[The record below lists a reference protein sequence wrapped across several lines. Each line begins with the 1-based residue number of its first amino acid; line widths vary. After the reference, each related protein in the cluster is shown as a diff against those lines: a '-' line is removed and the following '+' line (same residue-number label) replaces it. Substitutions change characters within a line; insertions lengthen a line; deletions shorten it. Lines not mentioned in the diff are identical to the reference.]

1 MHSGWSKVITH
12 PIFAAVNFAGSIVIV
27 YFTPLF
33 GVMLRYHVG
42 HEFMLIHFLMTGY
55 IFSLVLIGIDPI
67 PNRPTYPM
75 RLIMIIATLGYHA
88 FVGISIMQMDT
99 LLQASWF
106 GNLGRP
112 WGLPAIDD
120 QKLGGSLMWAI
131 GEIPTM
137 IIAVAVAVQW
147 SINDQKMQK
156 RIDRQAD
163 RDGDAELNAYNDMF
177 AQLAEKDARR

>member
-1 MHSGWSKVITH
+1 
-12 PIFAAVNFAGSIVIV
+12 
-27 YFTPLF
+27 
-33 GVMLRYHVG
+33 
-42 HEFMLIHFLMTGY
+42 
-55 IFSLVLIGIDPI
+55 
-67 PNRPTYPM
+67 
-75 RLIMIIATLGYHA
+75 
-88 FVGISIMQMDT
+88 
-99 LLQASWF
+99 
-106 GNLGRP
+106 
-112 WGLPAIDD
+112 
-120 QKLGGSLMWAI
+120 MWAI

>member
-1 MHSGWSKVITH
+1 
-12 PIFAAVNFAGSIVIV
+12 
-27 YFTPLF
+27 
-33 GVMLRYHVG
+33 
-42 HEFMLIHFLMTGY
+42 
-55 IFSLVLIGIDPI
+55 
-67 PNRPTYPM
+67 
-75 RLIMIIATLGYHA
+75 MIIATLGYHA
-88 FVGISIMQMDT
+88 FVGISIMQMDA

-147 SINDQKMQK
+147 SMNDKKVQK